1 MNILKL
7 QNNRKHK
14 NKLKETPKVVLK
26 CASPYNGLDVQLPP
40 TSNPFASFQG
50 GALLMLCICGLLT
63 ISSKTM
69 IQQWI
74 LFESLNWAQTNIIQP

>member
-7 QNNRKHK
+7 QNNPKHK

-40 TSNPFASFQG
+40 ARNPFASFQG

-63 ISSKTM
+63 LITLVWGLQLIM
-69 IQQWI
+69 GMRADVI
-74 LFESLNWAQTNIIQP
+74 